1 MQNIPGRFVAGVE
14 ERKEKQASASF
25 QNPRR
30 HSNGLLE
37 PARQFSGRGPCLQ
50 FAQAEFGE
58 GLEEI
63 HRTPIGE
70 NGLAT

>member
-1 MQNIPGRFVAGVE
+1 
-14 ERKEKQASASF
+14 
-25 QNPRR
+25 
-30 HSNGLLE
+30 
-37 PARQFSGRGPCLQ
+37 LQ